1 MIMKTEKQKMLAC
14 EWFNA
19 FDEELANER
28 LYAKKI
34 LQELNDSSVNDGNI
48 RRQKIQSLMPN
59 CGPNIWIQSPFYC
72 DYGYNIELGDNVFF
86 NFNCTVLDIA
96 KVKIGDRV
104 LIGPN
109 TQIYTVMHPINHI
122 ERSFGL
128 ECGKPIVIGDD
139 VWIGGGVIIF
149 PGVKIGDRTVIGAGS
164 VVTKDMPSDV
174 VAAGNPCR
182 VIRENKH

>member
-1 MIMKTEKQKMLAC
+1 MIMKTEKQKMLAY

-34 LQELNDSSVNDGNI
+34 LQELNDSSVNDDNI

-59 CGPNIWIQSPFYC
+59 CGSNIWIQSPFYC

-139 VWIGGGVIIF
+139 VWIGGGVIIC

>member
-1 MIMKTEKQKMLAC
+1 LKTFIQK
-14 EWFNA
+14 E
-19 FDEELANER
+19 
-28 LYAKKI
+28 I
-34 LQELNDSSVNDGNI
+34 LQELNDLSVEDEDS
-48 RRQKIQSLMPN
+48 RLQMIQSLIPKS
-59 CGPNIWIQSPFYC
+59 GPNIYIQTPFYC

-122 ERSFGL
+122 ERSSGL
-128 ECGKPIVIGDD
+128 EYGKPIVIGDD
-139 VWIGGGVIIF
+139 VWIGGGVIIC
-149 PGVKIGDRTVIGAGS
+149 PGVKNGDRTVIGAGS

-182 VIRENKH
+182 VIRENKC